1 MNLTRKRWHL
11 LVVGCVINLFAGS
24 LYAWSV
30 FGAALADRLTAIG
43 PDKVTS
49 ADLAL
54 AFGLAN
60 AVGPITMISG
70 GAVNDRFGPKFVI
83 AAGGLLMGAGLYFC
97 GTAATP
103 LEIILAYG
111 LGFGLGLGFVYGCTV
126 NNTMKFFPDRRG
138 LSGGLTTAV
147 YGSSSVI
154 LPPAAAWL
162 IAEFG
167 IEAAMKG
174 LGFVFAVAIV
184 AGGLL
189 SMRCP
194 PGFVPEGWT
203 PPAKSVQRADRNWRA
218 MIASEEFP
226 SMIALL
232 MCGAV
237 AAMMILAHAYSI
249 ARNQMGFTAADA
261 SVAVSVM
268 ALANTFGRIF
278 AGTLS
283 DKLGRLAALTLGIA
297 FSLAGLASLAFAGP
311 ERPPLF
317 YAGLVSVGMAFGSF
331 MGVFPGFTA
340 EVFGS
345 RNNSVNFGIM
355 FAGFAVAGVLGPT
368 LMGTLRGAGLVYAV
382 CYGAAAA
389 IAATGLFFIW
399 RLSRIFARGG
409 A

>member
-43 PDKVTS
+43 PDKVAS

-111 LGFGLGLGFVYGCTV
+111 RGFGLGLGFVYGCTV

-147 YGSSSVI
+147 YGSSFVI

-174 LGFVFAVAIV
+174 
-184 AGGLL
+184 
-189 SMRCP
+189 
-194 PGFVPEGWT
+194 
-203 PPAKSVQRADRNWRA
+203 
-218 MIASEEFP
+218 
-226 SMIALL
+226 
-232 MCGAV
+232 
-237 AAMMILAHAYSI
+237 
-249 ARNQMGFTAADA
+249 
-261 SVAVSVM
+261 
-268 ALANTFGRIF
+268 
-278 AGTLS
+278 
-283 DKLGRLAALTLGIA
+283 
-297 FSLAGLASLAFAGP
+297 
-311 ERPPLF
+311 
-317 YAGLVSVGMAFGSF
+317 
-331 MGVFPGFTA
+331 
-340 EVFGS
+340 
-345 RNNSVNFGIM
+345 
-355 FAGFAVAGVLGPT
+355 
-368 LMGTLRGAGLVYAV
+368 
-382 CYGAAAA
+382 
-389 IAATGLFFIW
+389 
-399 RLSRIFARGG
+399 
-409 A
+409 